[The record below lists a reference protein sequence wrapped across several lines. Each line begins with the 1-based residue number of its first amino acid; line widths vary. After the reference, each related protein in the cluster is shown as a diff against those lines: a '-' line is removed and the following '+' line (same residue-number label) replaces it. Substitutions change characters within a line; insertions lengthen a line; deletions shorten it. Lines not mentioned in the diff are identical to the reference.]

1 MEGFY
6 SAMENRRSI
15 RILGKEEVISPER
28 LEEIV
33 CHTLLFTPTAFN
45 AQEQRIV
52 LLLGERHSWFWNLL
66 KEKLRA
72 IVPPEKF
79 PATESKLA
87 GFAGGVGT
95 ILFYQDMDVVRDLQ
109 ESFPTYKDN
118 FPSWAHQA
126 NGMLTYTIWTS
137 LAVEGYGASLQH
149 YTELVEQGVKQEL
162 DIPPA
167 WSMVGQ
173 MPFGKA
179 EESPGDKTFEP
190 VEKRMLV
197 FR

>member
-1 MEGFY
+1 MKDFY

-15 RILGKEEVISPER
+15 RVLDREEVIPFER
-28 LEEIV
+28 LEEIIS
-33 CHTLLFTPTAFN
+33 HALLFTPTAFN
-45 AQEQRIV
+45 AQEQRTV
-52 LLLGERHSWFWNLL
+52 LLLEERHNWFWNLL

-72 IVPPEKF
+72 IMPSEKF

-95 ILFYQDMDVVRDLQ
+95 ILLYQDMDVVRGLK
-109 ESFPTYKDN
+109 ERFPTYRDN
-118 FPSWAHQA
+118 FPTWAHQA

-137 LAVEGYGASLQH
+137 LTAEGYGASLQH
-149 YTELVEQGVKQEL
+149 YTELVEQDVKQEL
-162 DIPPA
+162 GIHPA
-167 WSMVGQ
+167 WSMTGQ

-179 EESPGDKTFEP
+179 AESPGDKTFEP
-190 VEKRMLV
+190 IEKRTLV